1 MSVADT
7 LTVHSCYSCKIFTS
21 CCSFGCSC
29 LCDSL
34 RSCCLCCWNYF
45 RSFHSS
51 LLSKQSVKALVAI
64 RFLPLLLEGAL
75 IQLLQAEAA
84 DKMLWMEFAEH
95 GSDTAARDCLMTA
108 SAKTATKCMV
118 VLFTVGEA
126 FVLKKV
132 AVMERHLTLLAH
144 ETVGMPL
151 QVERRDV
158 VLSDRGVATP
168 ALGGKLFKVAGL
180 AKRCVVFLMKAVVS
194 ELVAAF

>member
-1 MSVADT
+1 M
-7 LTVHSCYSCKIFTS
+7 
-21 CCSFGCSC
+21 
-29 LCDSL
+29 
-34 RSCCLCCWNYF
+34 
-45 RSFHSS
+45 
-51 LLSKQSVKALVAI
+51 LSKQSVKALVAI
-64 RFLPLLLEGAL
+64 RFLPLLLEGTL

-126 FVLKKV
+126 FVLKEV

-144 ETVGMPL
+144 KTVGVPL

-158 VLSDRGVATP
+158 VLGYRGVATP
-168 ALGGKLFKVAGL
+168 ALGGKLFEVAGF
-180 AKRCVVFLMKAVVS
+180 AKGSVVFLMKTVVP
-194 ELVAAF
+194 ECVTAF